1 MEKNTQSEIYN
12 KLYKLQLEIGII
24 SKDVTNPFYKSKYFD
39 INSLIGQLHPL
50 LKKHGL
56 LLLQPILD
64 NKVYSIIREIN
75 GEGYVDSYINLPEI
89 SDPQKLGSAIT
100 YFRRYTLQ
108 SLLALQAED
117 DDGNKAIVKQKSSL
131 RFKTPEFYN
140 AQKGLKNGATIDDI
154 KKVYNVS
161 PEVQEKLLNLNL
173 D

>member
-1 MEKNTQSEIYN
+1 M
-12 KLYKLQLEIGII
+12 
-24 SKDVTNPFYKSKYFD
+24 
-39 INSLIGQLHPL
+39 
-50 LKKHGL
+50 
-56 LLLQPILD
+56 
-64 NKVYSIIREIN
+64 
-75 GEGYVDSYINLPEI
+75 
-89 SDPQKLGSAIT
+89 
-100 YFRRYTLQ
+100 Q

-173 D
+173 EKL